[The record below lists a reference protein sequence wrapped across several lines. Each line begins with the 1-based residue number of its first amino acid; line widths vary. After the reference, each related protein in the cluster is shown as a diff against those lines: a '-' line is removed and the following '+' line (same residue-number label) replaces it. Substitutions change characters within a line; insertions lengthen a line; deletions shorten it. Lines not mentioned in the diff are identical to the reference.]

1 MRVPDATSLPPR
13 SALPRDIQIP
23 ALPELGRTWYDRGG
37 KYWARRT
44 ALAFMWAVVLLL
56 IVMID
61 AGIFG
66 AIRQSSAAGF
76 VVLLAIDAAVAVAV
90 LADAAVRTARYWN
103 TPALPGQAGAALH
116 PGAVVGWL
124 AQIGYVLA
132 VLAAAVVFLFCPGG
146 GGAGGGRCLVAEAGS
161 ALGGRADSGARPRDT
176 SRAASGYGAERAA
189 LRVRLGFRA
198 AQPPPGRRRW
208 PGRRAGRG
216 GRLLREAAPGA
227 RHLRPAGA
235 TRPVPTRPG
244 SASRGRRLRR

>member
-132 VLAAAVVFLFCPGG
+132 VLAAAVVFLFCPALVLVLFSMSLLPETLPERQARLWV
-146 GGAGGGRCLVAEAGS
+146 AGQLR
-161 ALGGRADSGARPRDT
+161 
-176 SRAASGYGAERAA
+176 ER
-189 LRVRLGFRA
+189 
-198 AQPPPGRRRW
+198 
-208 PGRRAGRG
+208 GRG
-216 GRLLREAAPGA
+216 T
-227 RHLRPAGA
+227 PAGQPRN
-235 TRPVPTRPG
+235 TKR
-244 SASRGRRLRR
+244 RGRP